1 MLAGSECG
9 GVIRCAR
16 SFGYRMRWHAT
27 SSMGSAW
34 EEKDWPGKAMF
45 AFESW
50 VHLLRAITTSVT
62 PPDDELSGASIA
74 AKLTQ
79 GTGHSQ
85 AAYTCLSPSH
95 PATQP
100 SSVTYDSDGHDD
112 GDE

>member
-1 MLAGSECG
+1 M
-9 GVIRCAR
+9 IRCAR
-16 SFGYRMRWHAT
+16 RFGYRMRWHAT

-50 VHLLRAITTSVT
+50 VHLLRAITTPVT

-79 GTGHSQ
+79 GTGHRAQPGSMHMPITQ
-85 AAYTCLSPSH
+85 PPSH
-95 PATQP
+95 PA
-100 SSVTYDSDGHDD
+100 
-112 GDE
+112 